1 MDYIGATPMQNP
13 LLGLLA
19 ERLKQAQEF
28 AAKPFGYSNPPAEML
43 MNLLGVPAVQ
53 QTAERMAYGEPLTT
67 GRGMTTQIRPE
78 AVEAALTVAPAAGL
92 LGRGVERGAM
102 AAGRAGERYAE
113 QVVPQIMERG
123 GLPAQLLEDL
133 SQGSRRQIFI
143 GAESPLYDKD
153 AALKASQMLKKGVPA
168 QQVWAETGTAKF
180 GDDFVQ
186 EISDQGAR
194 FNTAEQIA
202 QDAEK
207 IRQRNLELK
216 GTIKESQS
224 TYPDLFPKEL
234 TAARRPLREEI
245 KQNQNMLERNF
256 GYESDP
262 SWAGQLAPIAFEH
275 PSLYQAYPEL
285 KGAVIRQGRNAG
297 GELLGSYEEPARGG
311 AGLLEI
317 TKKGLQKDPT
327 STSTHEMQH
336 AIQGLEGWERG
347 GSPEEFLR
355 SAIQERDLIY
365 AKIEDLNKE
374 MSAAVGTPKY
384 EDLMAQRMALVSDLQ
399 SKGYDDMS
407 SIGTKAFDQY
417 QRLAGEAQA
426 RLAQTRMNLSP
437 EERRQFYPFEEKTD
451 VNKYGLDVKPEDLIY
466 RGGLLGQPVSA
477 SRESFVPGVEAGK
490 EMIVHHNISP
500 QKLANVE
507 KVGGMPV
514 PSIAVSNVDNP
525 MVNFGDISLIGPK
538 EMAIPSA
545 KNPVYGFDAYTA
557 RAPKIDYQID
567 AKSAKNLQ
575 NMFADVADDVGDY
588 ELSRLT
594 QNWEDRKYSKPM
606 MAKFLKEKGALPDK
620 KDFDDGWKYN
630 QALSDGVYNLNA
642 EYGDWLNEFNKRL
655 PDAGVNIKERIF
667 KGFTDSGNR
676 RYAPVTL
683 ENLVKEMKGGAG
695 SEGFMYG
702 VGNIRAVA
710 TPKFKNLNQV
720 KAARESI
727 VTPEKFE
734 PIKKQI
740 NEAYDSLSDR
750 LSKLEGNS
758 GYTYDPSDALYEIGQ
773 SRNVNFMDK
782 IYKDVPESLK
792 ADVQIFLN
800 KVREMPTEYF
810 EIKPQRAVQ
819 VGEFKGA
826 ILPANVPKQSIEY
839 LRSQGLQDLYYYS
852 TPEERKELFKK
863 FGPEMFG
870 TLPLGLLGDEE
881 IRNRLNL
888 LD

>member
-13 LLGLLA
+13 IMGLLA
-19 ERLKQAQEF
+19 ERLKEAQEF

-43 MNLLGVPAVQ
+43 MNLLGIPAVQ
-53 QTAERMAYGEPLTT
+53 QTAERIAYGEPLTT

-92 LGRGVERGAM
+92 LG
-102 AAGRAGERYAE
+102 
-113 QVVPQIMERG
+113 
-123 GLPAQLLEDL
+123 
-133 SQGSRRQIFI
+133 
-143 GAESPLYDKD
+143 
-153 AALKASQMLKKGVPA
+153 KATKGMPV
-168 QQVWAETGTAKF
+168 GM
-180 GDDFVQ
+180 
-186 EISDQGAR
+186 S
-194 FNTAEQIA
+194 
-202 QDAEK
+202 
-207 IRQRNLELK
+207 
-216 GTIKESQS
+216 IK
-224 TYPDLFPKEL
+224 P
-234 TAARRPLREEI
+234 
-245 KQNQNMLERNF
+245 
-256 GYESDP
+256 
-262 SWAGQLAPIAFEH
+262 
-275 PSLYQAYPEL
+275 
-285 KGAVIRQGRNAG
+285 V
-297 GELLGSYEEPARGG
+297 
-311 AGLLEI
+311 
-317 TKKGLQKDPT
+317 
-327 STSTHEMQH
+327 
-336 AIQGLEGWERG
+336 
-347 GSPEEFLR
+347 
-355 SAIQERDLIY
+355 
-365 AKIEDLNKE
+365 
-374 MSAAVGTPKY
+374 
-384 EDLMAQRMALVSDLQ
+384 
-399 SKGYDDMS
+399 DDMV
-407 SIGTKAFDQY
+407 
-417 QRLAGEAQA
+417 
-426 RLAQTRMNLSP
+426 NLLTP
-437 EERRQFYPFEEKTD
+437 
-451 VNKYGLDVKPEDLIY
+451 I
-466 RGGLLGQPVSA
+466 
-477 SRESFVPGVEAGK
+477 RESFVPGVEAGK

-500 QKLANVE
+500 QKLARVE
-507 KVGGMPV
+507 QVGGMPV

-525 MVNFGDISLIGPK
+525 MMNFGDISLIGPK

-567 AKSAKNLQ
+567 PKSAKNLKD
-575 NMFADVADDVGDY
+575 MFSDVADDVGDY

-620 KDFDDGWKYN
+620 KDFDDGWKYST
-630 QALSDGVYNLNA
+630 ALSDGVYNLRS
-642 EYGDWLNEFNKRL
+642 EYDDWLNDFNNRL
-655 PDAGVNIKERIF
+655 SDAGVNIKERIF

-720 KAARESI
+720 KAARENI
-727 VTPEKFE
+727 VTSEEFE

-758 GYTYDPSDALYEIGQ
+758 GYRYDPSDALYEIGQ
-773 SRNVNFMDK
+773 SRNVNLMDK

-810 EIKPQRAVQ
+810 EIKPQRAVK

-826 ILPANVPKQSIEY
+826 ILPANAPKQSIEY